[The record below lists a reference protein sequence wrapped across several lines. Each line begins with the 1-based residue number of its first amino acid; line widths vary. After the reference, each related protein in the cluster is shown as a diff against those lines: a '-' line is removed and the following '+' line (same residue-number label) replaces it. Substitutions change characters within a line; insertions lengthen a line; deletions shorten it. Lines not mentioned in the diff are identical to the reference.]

1 MSLNYKPTEILEITR
16 KAGELLEKLS
26 LDPLMRRPQ
35 AKGDGSPVT
44 PADLEVSEFIVSALK
59 PLGFPVISEEDL
71 PEVPPGKL
79 DSYFLVDPLDGTK
92 YFSRGEDEYAVC
104 VGLIIDGI
112 PDFGAI
118 YDPIESHLY
127 WAKKGEGAFQDD
139 KPIKHQGPGEKIS
152 VYSSGFHKR
161 PEKDFIVD
169 SLGIGDILEK
179 GSALKFCD
187 LAKGEV
193 DLYMRFGPTSE
204 WDTAA
209 AQVLL
214 EEAGCFLFEAK
225 TQQPMTYGK
234 PNYLNRGILAGH
246 ASLENL
252 LVEFLQNNPVT
263 LKKPGGPRG

>member
-1 MSLNYKPTEILEITR
+1 MALSYNTDKILKVTR

-26 LDPLMRRPQ
+26 REPLMRRPQ
-35 AKGDGSPVT
+35 IKEDGSPVT
-44 PADLEVSEFIVSALK
+44 PADLAVSEFLVEGLK
-59 PLGFPVISEEDL
+59 PLGFPVISEEAL
-71 PEVPPGKL
+71 PGTPPGPQ

-92 YFSRGEDEYAVC
+92 YFARGEDEYAIC
-104 VGLIIDGI
+104 VGLVINGK

-118 YDPIESHLY
+118 YDPIKSHLY
-127 WAKKGEGAFQDD
+127 WAQKGQGAFRDMERIFH
-139 KPIKHQGPGEKIS
+139 PGPKEKIS

-161 PEKDFIVD
+161 PEKDFIVE
-169 SLGIGDILEK
+169 SLGIGEILEK

-187 LAKGEV
+187 LAAGKV

-225 TQQPMTYGK
+225 TREVMEYGK
-234 PNYLNRGILAGH
+234 INYLNRGILAGH
-246 ASLENL
+246 DSIRERLLDFLEK
-252 LVEFLQNNPVT
+252 NPRPP
-263 LKKPGGPRG
+263 KNQGGPPG